1 MTNTNPDTAENYG
14 TNIPRRRTSTPE
26 ESYTTFEQTK
36 GCPCTV
42 HLWRCKSCEIRQA
55 GWVPDQ
61 ISGSI
66 LWHALTASNM
76 LSNSNSDS
84 MSQLY
89 PLSRD
94 IHRENLRSS
103 PEFGCSGCVLIPRR
117 QGLIQ
122 AELIFVPQL
131 NILPRISQR
140 EGLIANQQIQ
150 MQRTMRGYVSRL
162 HSVRSA
168 RMRPHMHCDKPST

>member
-122 AELIFVPQL
+122 AELIFCATTQHL
-131 NILPRISQR
+131 ATNFTTRRSHRQSADSDAAYDARLRLPPSQCS
-140 EGLIANQQIQ
+140 E
-150 MQRTMRGYVSRL
+150 
-162 HSVRSA
+162 
-168 RMRPHMHCDKPST
+168 RPDATTYALR